1 VIKVLTWFRRRPDLE
16 LDAFLAHW
24 QGPHAELALRL
35 PGLRA
40 YVQNPVHPS
49 SYARGRR
56 PAFDGVAETWFDDPD
71 AVRAVGAS
79 AEYQAVVGDER
90 RFMDVGSPTAPRHVV
105 LTTERVVVDGEPP
118 VDGAVKQFS
127 FVRRRPDLPLEEFRR
142 YWWEVHGQLAVG
154 LPGLVRY
161 VQCVTTDGIYR
172 AGREPDAD
180 GVTVVWFESFDAM
193 RATPGTPALRAI
205 VDDQDAFLDVGALV
219 SLAATERR
227 YL

>member
-1 VIKVLTWFRRRPDLE
+1 
-16 LDAFLAHW
+16 
-24 QGPHAELALRL
+24 
-35 PGLRA
+35 
-40 YVQNPVHPS
+40 
-49 SYARGRR
+49 
-56 PAFDGVAETWFDDPD
+56 
-71 AVRAVGAS
+71 
-79 AEYQAVVGDER
+79 
-90 RFMDVGSPTAPRHVV
+90 
-105 LTTERVVVDGEPP
+105 
-118 VDGAVKQFS
+118 
-127 FVRRRPDLPLEEFRR
+127 
-142 YWWEVHGQLAVG
+142 VHGQLAVG